1 MPPPSPPQVLPPHPD
16 PLPMPLVDNH
26 AHLDLVRDDVPTL
39 GVAAAVAAAGAVGV
53 DRIVQI
59 GCDLASAEISVRLAH
74 QHPELVAGVALHPNE
89 APRLAAQGALAAA
102 YARIDSGNVRHWGP
116 AISSSQMARI
126 MRDIAELAA
135 DPRVR
140 VVGESG
146 LDYFRTGP
154 QGREVQHESFRWHI
168 ELAKRLDKPLQI
180 HDRDSHEQVLAVLDD
195 CGAPR
200 RVVLHCFS
208 GDVNF
213 ARECLERGFY
223 LSFAGPITFKNNHG
237 LRDALAVTPLD
248 RLLLETD
255 APYLTPHPWRGAGN
269 SPYLLATTARTAAA
283 VLGVAVAHLCEAV
296 SATSEDLYGPW

>member
-1 MPPPSPPQVLPPHPD
+1 MPHHSTRQVLPPHPD

-39 GVAAAVAAAGAVGV
+39 GVAVAVAAAGAVGV

-102 YARIDSGNVRHWGP
+102 YARI
-116 AISSSQMARI
+116 
-126 MRDIAELAA
+126 AELAA

-154 QGREVQHESFRWHI
+154 QGRAVQHESFRWHI